1 MLESLRDLLIVQCR
15 SFLQKLDEAVR
26 EDVYALS
33 LYTDAGDTIE
43 PELVLSFNTGAQIT
57 RTLAD
62 QTGSRWLG
70 PPSNETEAR
79 WNYAFWLHAPNLR
92 CLVPRESSDG
102 RLWQQLLVERGI
114 SYSES
119 DDFDIE
125 NFESSVKKL
134 LNELGVAVAEEMHRT
149 GLVREIFGR
158 DLPIIIHELE
168 YNDETAE
175 RTASANPQDLT
186 ADFGRWVREQE

>member
-1 MLESLRDLLIVQCR
+1 M
-15 SFLQKLDEAVR
+15 
-26 EDVYALS
+26 
-33 LYTDAGDTIE
+33 
-43 PELVLSFNTGAQIT
+43 
-57 RTLAD
+57 
-62 QTGSRWLG
+62 
-70 PPSNETEAR
+70 
-79 WNYAFWLHAPNLR
+79 
-92 CLVPRESSDG
+92 
-102 RLWQQLLVERGI
+102 ERGI

-134 LNELGVAVAEEMHRT
+134 LNELGVAVAEEMHRG
-149 GLVREIFGR
+149 GLLREIFGR

-168 YNDETAE
+168 YDDETAE

>member
-1 MLESLRDLLIVQCR
+1 MARPS
-15 SFLQKLDEAVR
+15 
-26 EDVYALS
+26 
-33 LYTDAGDTIE
+33 
-43 PELVLSFNTGAQIT
+43 
-57 RTLAD
+57 
-62 QTGSRWLG
+62 
-70 PPSNETEAR
+70 SNETEQDGTTP
-79 WNYAFWLHAPNLR
+79 FGLHAPNLR

-186 ADFGRWVREQE
+186 ADFGRGRVSRGRGCMPAER

>member
-1 MLESLRDLLIVQCR
+1 MKSLTQLLTTECR

-33 LYTDAGDTIE
+33 LYTDAGDTTE
-43 PELVLSFNTGAQIT
+43 PELVLSFNTSAQIT

-62 QTGSRWLG
+62 QTGSDGLG
-70 PPSNETEAR
+70 PPSNENEAR
-79 WNYAFWLHAPNLR
+79 WNYAFWLHAPSLR
-92 CLVPRESSDG
+92 CLAPPESSDWS
-102 RLWQQLLVERGI
+102 LWQQLLAERGI

-125 NFESSVKKL
+125 DFELSVKQL
-134 LNELGVAVAEEMHRT
+134 LNEAGVAVAEEMHRT

-168 YNDETAE
+168 YDDATAE
-175 RTASANPQDLT
+175 RTASANPPDLA
-186 ADFGRWVREQE
+186 ADFGRWVREQG